1 MALQDEL
8 DHLTTLIRNETA
20 PRLLQVLDAFVEDLQ
35 RQRIS
40 RHSLSVGETVA
51 NFTLLD
57 QYRRSVTLYELLNEG
72 PVVLKFY
79 RGGWCPYCN
88 QELKALHHA
97 RPEIEYRGAQLLA
110 ITPENPENIVQTVRK
125 NALDYRVVH
134 DVNSEVARAFGVAIN
149 LSEYL
154 RAFYRSLGLNLS
166 LRNADV
172 MVRLPLPAT
181 YLIHPNYT
189 VQYAF
194 VDEDYT
200 QRAEVADVLT
210 ALQRVQPEWVHSY
223 G

>member
-1 MALQDEL
+1 MRLQEDL
-8 DHLTTLIRNETA
+8 DHLTALIRNETS
-20 PRLLQVLDAFVEDLQ
+20 PRLLQILDAFTEDLQ
-35 RQRIS
+35 RQRVS
-40 RHSLSVGETVA
+40 QHSVALGETVE
-51 NFTLLD
+51 NFTLRD
-57 QYRRSVTLYELLNEG
+57 QQRRSVTLYDLLNEG

-88 QELKALHHA
+88 RELKALHHA
-97 RPEIEYRGAQLLA
+97 LPEIEYSGAQIVA
-110 ITPENPENIVQTVRK
+110 ITPESRANIAHTVRK
-125 NALDYRVVH
+125 NALDFSILH
-134 DVNSEVARAFGVAIN
+134 DVNSEVARSFGIAFN
-149 LSEYL
+149 LSEYMK
-154 RAFYRSLGLNLS
+154 AFYRSLGLNLS

-200 QRAEVADVLT
+200 QRAETTDVIA
-210 ALQRVQPEWVHSY
+210 ALKTIQQARVHSY

>member
-1 MALQDEL
+1 MRLQDEL
-8 DHLTTLIRNETA
+8 NHLTALIQNETS
-20 PRLLQVLDAFVEDLQ
+20 PRLLQILNAFTKDLQ

-40 RHSLSVGETVA
+40 QHSLSVGESVG
-51 NFTLLD
+51 NFTLHD
-57 QYRRSVTLYELLNEG
+57 QHRRPVTLYDRLNEG

-88 QELKALHHA
+88 RELKAMHHA
-97 RPEIEYRGAQLLA
+97 LPEIEYSGAQLLA
-110 ITPENPENIVQTVRK
+110 ITPESPENIVTTVRK
-125 NALDYRVVH
+125 NALDFPILH
-134 DVNSEVARAFGVAIN
+134 DANSEVARSFGLAVN
-149 LSEYL
+149 LSESMK
-154 RAFYRSLGLNLS
+154 AFYRSLGLNLS

-181 YLIHPNYT
+181 YLIHSNYT

-200 QRAEVADVLT
+200 QRAEVSHVIA
-210 ALQRVQPEWVHSY
+210 ALKTIQQALVHSY